1 MGAGVWLGLRNRVV
15 AIPPLFKRKARPMI
29 TRPAALGAPQ
39 TGLVLSPKEYPI
51 VRRDESVVDNLHG
64 VKVADPYRFLE
75 DPDSP
80 ETRAFVDA
88 QNELTAKVLPQCET
102 RENFKELFTSLY
114 DYAKQGTPFKCGDRY
129 YYFYNSGLQQQYVL
143 YSQQNLD
150 SPAKVLLDPNTLS
163 KDGTIAL
170 KDTEFSEDGRLM
182 AYQLSSGG
190 SDWAWIQVMSISP
203 DGEPNVLP
211 DKLEL
216 VKFSSLAWTHDHK
229 GFFYNRFPKGGKEGQ
244 ELGTE
249 TNINTNQLLCY
260 HKVGTPQSE
269 DPIVWHTPAQPE
281 WMTGASLSDD
291 GRYVL
296 LYVSEGCQPANRLFI
311 VDTHE
316 LTERTPDGL
325 IDWKAYDVNTG
336 RKKLPVKKLVDNF
349 DASYSYV
356 ANEGTTFYF
365 KTNLKAP
372 RYKIV
377 KTDVARPTPP
387 SSWQDLVPEH
397 EKDVLKG
404 ALALKG
410 DALVTRY
417 LRDVRGELQLRS
429 LSTGALQQEFELESV
444 GSVTGVSG
452 QRKESEFF
460 FSFTSFV
467 EPGATYRVDLS
478 APTGTKHVPTLFK
491 RTELKVPHN
500 PADYET
506 KQVFV
511 PSKDGTRIPMFI
523 THKKGLKL
531 DGSLPTLLYGYG
543 GFNISLEPGFSATRL
558 TFMRGYNGVY
568 AQASIRGGGEYGVG
582 WRDAGSLQ
590 HKQNCFDDF
599 QACAEHLIAAGY
611 ASPATLTIQ
620 GGSNGG
626 LLVAACANQRP
637 DLYACV
643 LGQVGVMDM
652 LRFHKFTIGHA
663 WQSDFGSPDKAKEFE
678 YILPYSPLHNVRV
691 PEGGSRQ
698 YPAVLLTTG
707 DHDDRVVPLHS
718 YKLIAELQ
726 HTLGGPESAQRNP
739 LIIRIDVR
747 SGHGAGKPTKK
758 IIEEAADSFGFA
770 AKCMRAKWVDAPLP
784 KPDQP
789 EAATPTPASAN
800 A

>member
-1 MGAGVWLGLRNRVV
+1 
-15 AIPPLFKRKARPMI
+15 
-29 TRPAALGAPQ
+29 
-39 TGLVLSPKEYPI
+39 
-51 VRRDESVVDNLHG
+51 
-64 VKVADPYRFLE
+64 
-75 DPDSP
+75 
-80 ETRAFVDA
+80 
-88 QNELTAKVLPQCET
+88 
-102 RENFKELFTSLY
+102 
-114 DYAKQGTPFKCGDRY
+114 
-129 YYFYNSGLQQQYVL
+129 
-143 YSQQNLD
+143 
-150 SPAKVLLDPNTLS
+150 
-163 KDGTIAL
+163 
-170 KDTEFSEDGRLM
+170 
-182 AYQLSSGG
+182 
-190 SDWAWIQVMSISP
+190 
-203 DGEPNVLP
+203 
-211 DKLEL
+211 
-216 VKFSSLAWTHDHK
+216 
-229 GFFYNRFPKGGKEGQ
+229 
-244 ELGTE
+244 
-249 TNINTNQLLCY
+249 
-260 HKVGTPQSE
+260 
-269 DPIVWHTPAQPE
+269 
-281 WMTGASLSDD
+281 MTGASLSDD

-296 LYVSEGCQPANRLFI
+296 LYVSEGCQPANRLFL
-311 VDTHE
+311 VDTQE
-316 LTERTPDGL
+316 LTERTPDGS

-372 RYKIV
+372 RYK
-377 KTDVARPTPP
+377 
-387 SSWQDLVPEH
+387 
-397 EKDVLKG
+397 
-404 ALALKG
+404 
-410 DALVTRY
+410 Y
-417 LRDVRGELQLRS
+417 LRDVRGQLQLRS
-429 LSTGALQQEFELESV
+429 LSTGALQQEFELETV

-478 APTGTKHVPTLFK
+478 APTGTKHVPALFK

-531 DGSLPTLLYGYG
+531 DSSLPTLLYGYG

-611 ASPATLTIQ
+611 CSPSKLTIQ

-726 HTLGGPESAQRNP
+726 HTLGGPESAQKNP
-739 LIIRIDVR
+739 LIIRIDVSE
-747 SGHGAGKPTKK
+747 SGLG
-758 IIEEAADSFGFA
+758 
-770 AKCMRAKWVDAPLP
+770 L
-784 KPDQP
+784 
-789 EAATPTPASAN
+789 SA
-800 A
+800 